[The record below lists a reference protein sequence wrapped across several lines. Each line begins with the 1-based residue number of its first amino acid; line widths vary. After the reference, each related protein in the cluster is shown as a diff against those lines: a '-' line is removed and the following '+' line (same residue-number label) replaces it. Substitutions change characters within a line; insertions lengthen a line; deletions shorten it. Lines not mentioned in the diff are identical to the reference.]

1 MGNTISQ
8 NDDSFSMSNGLTDVF
23 IKVLVLSGSRLA
35 KTVDEKR
42 LIVWLAEKDQ
52 SKVGMGTLGF
62 DIEEMPWNINCFE
75 DNKRFMLNVIQSAR
89 NKLGWE
95 LLEYSPNEELLFS
108 VLEKFSE
115 MISKLEAKDILPN
128 ALGEWLTAADSDDP
142 VMCGFPKCEK
152 HGVYLSCFGCHVC
165 NN

>member
-1 MGNTISQ
+1 MANVIGR
-8 NDDSFSMSNGLTDVF
+8 DLSMSNGLTNVF
-23 IKVLVLSGSRLA
+23 INVLVLSGSRLA

-52 SKVGMGTLGF
+52 SKVGMGTVGF
-62 DIEEMPWNINCFE
+62 DIEEMPWNIDCFE
-75 DNKRFMLNVIQSAR
+75 DNKQFLLDVIQSAK

-95 LLEYSPNEELLFS
+95 TLEYHPNEKMLFP
-108 VLEKFSE
+108 VLEKFSK
-115 MISKLEAKDILPN
+115 MISRLEAKYILPN

-142 VMCGFPKCEK
+142 VICGFPKCEK
-152 HGVYLSCFGCHVC
+152 HGVLMSCFGCQVC